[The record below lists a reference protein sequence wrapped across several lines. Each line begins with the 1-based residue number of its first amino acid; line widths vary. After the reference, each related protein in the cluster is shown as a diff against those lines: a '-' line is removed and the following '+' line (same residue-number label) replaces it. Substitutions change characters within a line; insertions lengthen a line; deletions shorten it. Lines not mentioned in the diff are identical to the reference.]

1 MGDLTEHFS
10 RSEFACKCG
19 CGRADVDL
27 RLVSR
32 LEALRRALGRPLIIT
47 SGVRCPEHNRTVGGK
62 PTSAHLKGMAADV
75 RCGTSLER
83 YKLVRE
89 ALAAG
94 FLRVGVARDFVH
106 LDLADDLPQP
116 RLWLY

>member
-19 CGRADVDL
+19 CGRADVDP

-47 SGVRCPEHNRTVGGK
+47 SGVRCESHNAAVGGR
-62 PTSAHLKGMAADV
+62 PTSAHLKGTAADV
-75 RCGTSLER
+75 RCRNSLER
-83 YKLVRE
+83 FELVRE

-94 FLRVGVARDFVH
+94 FRRVGLAQDFVH

>member
-1 MGDLTEHFS
+1 MGDMTEHFS
-10 RSEFACKCG
+10 RSEFACRCG

-32 LEALRRALGRPLIIT
+32 LEMVRRVLDRPMVIT
-47 SGVRCPEHNRTVGGK
+47 SGARCPEWNRAVGGK
-62 PTSAHLKGMAADV
+62 PNSAHLQGTAADIQCE
-75 RCGTSLER
+75 RSLER
-83 YKLVRE
+83 FELVRE

-94 FLRVGVARDFVH
+94 FRRVGIARDFVH